1 MDHDAGVRQRI
12 ALPLFAGGEKEGAH
26 GCGHAE
32 TDRIHL
38 RTDEAHRVE
47 DRHAGR
53 NRAAGAVDV
62 KRNVLVR
69 IFAFQ
74 EEKLRDDER
83 SRLIVHLARE
93 KNDAI
98 AKQTRINI
106 EAALCAA
113 GTLNNDRNKRHWIL
127 YWFFCL

>member
-74 EEKLRDDER
+74 EEKLRNDQVRTD
-83 SRLIVHLARE
+83 IVYLFSKE
-93 KNDAI
+93 NDSVL
-98 AKQTRINI
+98 K
-106 EAALCAA
+106 
-113 GTLNNDRNKRHWIL
+113 KS
-127 YWFFCL
+127 